1 MRASARELLV
11 PFLTPLVWRDRG
23 ANPRSTAPEA
33 DALTTR
39 LSGPVYQ
46 RHAKRH
52 NNFHLSR
59 LRKILKGRCQD
70 KIPDTEVLK
79 KKKMQSV
86 HTLLKFAQLRLND
99 NATIIPDKRQPR
111 KVLY

>member
-39 LSGPVYQ
+39 LSGPVIELISKFNVGLNSLLHQ
-46 RHAKRH
+46 G
-52 NNFHLSR
+52 LSEPEFYGD
-59 LRKILKGRCQD
+59 LQIQKDYG
-70 KIPDTEVLK
+70 
-79 KKKMQSV
+79 
-86 HTLLKFAQLRLND
+86 
-99 NATIIPDKRQPR
+99 
-111 KVLY
+111 

>member
-39 LSGPVYQ
+39 LSGPVNCVYTCVT
-46 RHAKRH
+46 H
-52 NNFHLSR
+52 
-59 LRKILKGRCQD
+59 
-70 KIPDTEVLK
+70 VLHVSFEFTTK
-79 KKKMQSV
+79 KKIVFITSK
-86 HTLLKFAQLRLND
+86 LFNRDKND
-99 NATIIPDKRQPR
+99 TNCQNRMGDQRI
-111 KVLY
+111 